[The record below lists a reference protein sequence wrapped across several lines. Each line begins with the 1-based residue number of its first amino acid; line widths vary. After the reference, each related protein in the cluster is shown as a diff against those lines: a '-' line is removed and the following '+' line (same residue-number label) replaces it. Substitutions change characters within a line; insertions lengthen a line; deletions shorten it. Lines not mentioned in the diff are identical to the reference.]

1 MKIGLTA
8 LTLRPACVLGVFHVK
23 ETENRL
29 SLTVDCHKAS
39 ALFAPPPSMELLSG
53 DGLSRIDVDSCSLV
67 RGESPD
73 LHHGSADVADCFS
86 EDAFLWRDSLFFCWS
101 GVPNKFF
108 EMTEGCVRSHFGSS
122 YGTFC

>member
-23 ETENRL
+23 EKENRL
-29 SLTVDCHKAS
+29 RVIVDRHKAS
-39 ALFAPPPSMELLSG
+39 ALFAPPPSLELLSG
-53 DGLSRIDVDSCSLV
+53 DGLSRIDVDSCSLAHGV
-67 RGESPD
+67 SPG
-73 LHHGSADVADCFS
+73 LHHWCADVADCFS
-86 EDAFLWRDSLFFCWS
+86 QDATLWKFATYS
-101 GVPNKFF
+101 GEPGVSNKYL